1 MGYIGFAK
9 PVLMKAN
16 PIGLHRIGKVT
27 QLGYIAKPV
36 LMKANPIGLHR
47 ICKACTYES

>member
-16 PIGLHRIGKVT
+16 PITQLSYIGFAKPTLMKGIPTGLHRIGKAFT
-27 QLGYIAKPV
+27 FE
-36 LMKANPIGLHR
+36 R
-47 ICKACTYES
+47 